1 MANLIPWEPFREMV
15 DIGNIFDRFFSR
27 NLPQLRRGLGLFG
40 GRFWFPAVDVYDKED
55 SLIVKA
61 ELPGIDKKNIKV
73 NVDGDIL
80 SIKGETRKEQEVK
93 EKDYY
98 YSERAYGSFYRTLP
112 LPVAVQK
119 EKVKASYK
127 DGILTIELPKSKEA
141 GSKETDIQID

>member
-15 DIGNIFDRFFSR
+15 EIGNIFDRFFGR
-27 NLPQLRRGLGLFG
+27 NLAQRRPRLGLFG
-40 GRFWFPAVDVYDKED
+40 DGFWSPAIDVYDQKD
-55 SLIVKA
+55 CLVVKA
-61 ELPGIDKKNIKV
+61 ELPGIDKKDVKV
-73 NVDGDIL
+73 SIDGDVL
-80 SIKGETRKEQEVK
+80 SIRGEIKKEQEVK

-127 DGILTIELPKSKEA
+127 DGILTIELPKSEEA
-141 GSKETDIQID
+141 ISKETDIQVE